1 MTVETE
7 FGNGL
12 GETRAGEG
20 TERLEG
26 HLNTQLKE
34 GEEQWLVHGYL
45 RVQRMVFRSSAGLL
59 QTGSSDDMRGVVKR
73 DATTNE
79 TIFRSS
85 TTTKMAKPKAVHVSR
100 LLNSAGQELG
110 EN

>member
-26 HLNTQLKE
+26 HLNTQLQKE
-34 GEEQWLVHGYL
+34 EEQWLVHGYL
-45 RVQRMVFRSSAGLL
+45 RLQRMVFRPSAGLL
-59 QTGSSDDMRGVVKR
+59 QT
-73 DATTNE
+73 
-79 TIFRSS
+79 
-85 TTTKMAKPKAVHVSR
+85 VSYD
-100 LLNSAGQELG
+100 NA
-110 EN
+110 